1 MTNQTHDTG
10 VRCAAVH
17 ELLPGTVARGQ
28 NFWVQ
33 WLEGSATAHA
43 SSGNEMLLLLP
54 DGGAT
59 VHSRHAQG
67 LQMHDTH
74 LPTPVHPRHAEGLE
88 VQEPH
93 VPGRSVCVLPPGA
106 VSVRLAGAGRAALI
120 ASSRPDLPPDAA
132 CNRADYAVPDARV
145 RPLGADDC
153 YRRRTPSMALQVM
166 EVDAIASPAEKP
178 RLKMFQT
185 DTLSINW
192 VEYQGPRD

>member
-59 VHSRHAQG
+59 VHSRHA
-67 LQMHDTH
+67 
-74 LPTPVHPRHAEGLE
+74 EGLE
-88 VQEPH
+88 VQETH
-93 VPGRSVCVLPPGA
+93 VPGRSGCVLPPGA
-106 VSVRLAGAGRAALI
+106 VSGRPARGGRPAPVPPPPPPPPPPPAGH
-120 ASSRPDLPPDAA
+120 
-132 CNRADYAVPDARV
+132 DARV

-185 DTLSINW
+185 DT
-192 VEYQGPRD
+192 

>member
-1 MTNQTHDTG
+1 MPAAGTKCCCCCPTAAPPCTAAMPRG
-10 VRCAAVH
+10 SKCMRPTCRAAASACCRPALSACA
-17 ELLPGTVARGQ
+17 LP
-28 NFWVQ
+28 
-33 WLEGSATAHA
+33 
-43 SSGNEMLLLLP
+43 
-54 DGGAT
+54 
-59 VHSRHAQG
+59 
-67 LQMHDTH
+67 
-74 LPTPVHPRHAEGLE
+74 
-88 VQEPH
+88 
-93 VPGRSVCVLPPGA
+93 
-106 VSVRLAGAGRAALI
+106 GAGRAALI

-192 VEYQGPRD
+192 VE